1 MPSGMPEL
9 RSQSA
14 FRRWGSGSLLPNP
27 AALRKLA
34 DTGNLVALGRVRQG
48 RQYMAQSVQ
57 APREYDAIILVS
69 QHLGYDRMEAGS
81 MTMSRG
87 PMSRFSQKFAL
98 VLLALSL
105 CVHGAALPALAQK
118 GGVRKSAKKKQD
130 PAPLPAYTPG
140 PLTPMPLDQLPA
152 VAPKVNFQGGQ
163 LTVQAH
169 NSTLADVLREIRKQ
183 IGADFDVPSNATER
197 VVADIGPGP
206 ARDVLTELLNG
217 THFNYVIVGSLTDPT
232 AVRNVLL
239 TPKTTGPETASAAP
253 PTRPGMPQRML
264 RGAIPPAQ
272 AADTSD
278 DNSSDSAD
286 DPPDQADAQEEQP
299 QGQPPDQPNQAQ
311 QTPKTPEQLLQELQR
326 QQQQQQSGQQPPS
339 GQPQPGLFPN
349 QPPTAQ
355 PNPNKPD

>member
-1 MPSGMPEL
+1 M
-9 RSQSA
+9 RCY
-14 FRRWGSGSLLPNP
+14 N
-27 AALRKLA
+27 
-34 DTGNLVALGRVRQG
+34 
-48 RQYMAQSVQ
+48 
-57 APREYDAIILVS
+57 LVS
-69 QHLGYDRMEAGS
+69 QDLGYDRMEAGS
-81 MTMSRG
+81 MTTSRG
-87 PMSRFSQKFAL
+87 PMSRFSPKFSL

-118 GGVRKSAKKKQD
+118 GGMPKSAKKKQD
-130 PAPLPAYTPG
+130 PAPLPAFTPG
-140 PLTPMPLDQLPA
+140 PLTPMPLDQLPT
-152 VAPKVNFQGGQ
+152 VAPKISFQGGQ

-232 AVRNVLL
+232 AVQNVLL
-239 TPKTTGPETASAAP
+239 TPRTSGPETASAAP

-264 RGAIPPAQ
+264 RGGVPPAQ
-272 AADTSD
+272 AAAPDASD
-278 DNSSDSAD
+278 DASDSAD

-299 QGQPPDQPNQAQ
+299 QAQPADQPNQAQ

-326 QQQQQQSGQQPPS
+326 QQQQQQQQQSGQQPPN

>member
-1 MPSGMPEL
+1 APLCRSSHCL
-9 RSQSA
+9 RKP
-14 FRRWGSGSLLPNP
+14 FP
-27 AALRKLA
+27 KLA

-48 RQYMAQSVQ
+48 LQYMVQSVQ
-57 APREYDAIILVS
+57 ASRECDAIILVS

-81 MTMSRG
+81 MTTSGG

-118 GGVRKSAKKKQD
+118 GGVQKSAKKKPD

-152 VAPKVNFQGGQ
+152 VAPKVSFQGGQ

-169 NSTLADVLREIRKQ
+169 NSTLADVLREIRQQ
-183 IGADFDVPSNATER
+183 IGTDFDVPSNAIER

-232 AVRNVLL
+232 AVQNVLL
-239 TPKTTGPETASAAP
+239 TPRTTGPETASAAP
-253 PTRPGMPQRML
+253 ATRPGMPPRML
-264 RGAIPPAQ
+264 RGGIPPAQ
-272 AADTSD
+272 TAAPDALD
-278 DNSSDSAD
+278 DASDSAD

-299 QGQPPDQPNQAQ
+299 PQQPDQPNQAQ

-326 QQQQQQSGQQPPS
+326 QQQQQQSGQQPPN